1 MNEVMSL
8 SPATIAEG
16 RILDV
21 LERITGTDR
30 VRRDLDV
37 ALFDQGLL
45 DSLGMVELILAL
57 SEKLGVDISPAEIER
72 EQWATPR
79 RIIAYLE
86 QRSVA

>member
-1 MNEVMSL
+1 MDDVTDFS
-8 SPATIAEG
+8 SSTIAAE

-21 LERITGTDR
+21 LERITGTDQI
-30 VRRDLDV
+30 RRDLDI

-57 SEKLGVDISPAEIER
+57 SEELGIDISPAEIER

-86 QRSVA
+86 QRSPA

>member
-1 MNEVMSL
+1 MDDVTYL
-8 SPATIAEG
+8 SPTAAFDG

-21 LERITGTDR
+21 LERITGTDQ
-30 VRRDLDV
+30 VRRDLDI

-57 SEKLGVDISPAEIER
+57 SEELGIDISPAEIER
-72 EQWATPR
+72 DQWATPR

-86 QRSVA
+86 HRSPE

>member
-1 MNEVMSL
+1 MDNVTYETPL
-8 SPATIAEG
+8 TATDT

-21 LERITGTDR
+21 LERITGTDQ

-37 ALFDQGLL
+37 ALFDQGML

-57 SEKLGVDISPAEIER
+57 SEELSIDISPAEIER

-79 RIIAYLE
+79 RIIAYLQ
-86 QRSVA
+86 QRSPA

>member
-1 MNEVMSL
+1 MTNGTNSSL
-8 SPATIAEG
+8 TTTADE
-16 RILDV
+16 RILTV
-21 LERITGTDR
+21 LERITGTDQ

-37 ALFDQGLL
+37 ALFEKGLL

-57 SEKLGVDISPAEIER
+57 SEELSIEISPAEIER

-86 QRSVA
+86 QRSPA

>member
-1 MNEVMSL
+1 MDDVTDL
-8 SPATIAEG
+8 SPTPAFDG

-21 LERITGTDR
+21 LERITGTDQ
-30 VRRDLDV
+30 VRRDLDI

-57 SEKLGVDISPAEIER
+57 SEELGIDISPAEIER
-72 EQWATPR
+72 DQWATPR

-86 QRSVA
+86 QRSPA

>member
-1 MNEVMSL
+1 MSDVIGL
-8 SPATIAEG
+8 SPTTSADG
-16 RILDV
+16 RVLDI
-21 LERITGTDR
+21 LERITGTDQ

-57 SEKLGVDISPAEIER
+57 SEELGVDISPAEIER

-79 RIIAYLE
+79 RIIAYLK
-86 QRSVA
+86 QRASA

>member
-1 MNEVMSL
+1 MDDVTDFSHN
-8 SPATIAEG
+8 TIAAV
-16 RILDV
+16 RILEV
-21 LERITGTDR
+21 LERITGTDQI
-30 VRRDLDV
+30 RRDLDI

-57 SEKLGVDISPAEIER
+57 SEELGIDISPAEIER

-86 QRSVA
+86 QRSPA

>member
-1 MNEVMSL
+1 MTNGTYTSL
-8 SPATIAEG
+8 TTTTDE
-16 RILDV
+16 RILTV
-21 LERITGTDR
+21 LERITGTDQ

-37 ALFDQGLL
+37 ALFEQGLL

-57 SEKLGVDISPAEIER
+57 SEELSIEISPAEIER

-86 QRSVA
+86 QRSPA

>member
-1 MNEVMSL
+1 MDDVTDP
-8 SPATIAEG
+8 SPTTSANG

-21 LERITGTDR
+21 LERITGTDQ
-30 VRRDLDV
+30 VRRDLDI
-37 ALFDQGLL
+37 ALFEQGLL

-57 SEKLGVDISPAEIER
+57 SEELGIDISPAEIER

-86 QRSVA
+86 QRSPA

>member
-1 MNEVMSL
+1 MDDVTYL
-8 SPATIAEG
+8 SPTAAFDG

-21 LERITGTDR
+21 LERITGTDQ
-30 VRRDLDV
+30 VRRDLDI

-57 SEKLGVDISPAEIER
+57 SEELGIDISPAEIER
-72 EQWATPR
+72 DQWATPR

-86 QRSVA
+86 QRSPA

>member
-1 MNEVMSL
+1 MDEVMSS
-8 SPATIAEG
+8 SPTAIADG

-21 LERITGTDR
+21 LERITGTDQ
-30 VRRDLDV
+30 VRRNLDV

-57 SEKLGVDISPAEIER
+57 SEELGVDISPAEIER
-72 EQWATPR
+72 EQWTTPR
-79 RIIAYLE
+79 RIIAYVE

>member
-1 MNEVMSL
+1 MDDVTDL
-8 SPATIAEG
+8 SPTAAFDG

-21 LERITGTDR
+21 LERITGTDQ
-30 VRRDLDV
+30 VRRDLDI

-57 SEKLGVDISPAEIER
+57 SEELGIDISPAEIER
-72 EQWATPR
+72 DQWATPR

-86 QRSVA
+86 QRSPA

>member
-1 MNEVMSL
+1 MDDVTDL
-8 SPATIAEG
+8 SPTGAFDG

-21 LERITGTDR
+21 LERITGTDQ
-30 VRRDLDV
+30 VRRDLDI

-57 SEKLGVDISPAEIER
+57 SEELGIDISPAEIER
-72 EQWATPR
+72 DQWATPR

-86 QRSVA
+86 QRSPA

>member
-1 MNEVMSL
+1 MKDVTHS
-8 SPATIAEG
+8 SPITAIDR

-21 LERITGTDR
+21 LERITGTDQ
-30 VRRDLDV
+30 VRRDLDI

-57 SEKLGVDISPAEIER
+57 SEELGIDISPAEIER
-72 EQWATPR
+72 EQWSTPR

-86 QRSVA
+86 QRSTA

>member
-1 MNEVMSL
+1 MSDVIGL
-8 SPATIAEG
+8 SSTTSAEG
-16 RILDV
+16 RILDI
-21 LERITGTDR
+21 LERITGTDQ

-57 SEKLGVDISPAEIER
+57 SEELGLDISPAEIER

-79 RIIAYLE
+79 RIIAYLK
-86 QRSVA
+86 QRASA